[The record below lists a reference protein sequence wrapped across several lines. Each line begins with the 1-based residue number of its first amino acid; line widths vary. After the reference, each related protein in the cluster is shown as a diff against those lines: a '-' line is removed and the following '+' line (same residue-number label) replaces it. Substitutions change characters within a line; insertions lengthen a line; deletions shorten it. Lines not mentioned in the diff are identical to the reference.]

1 MARHGDGLVEPASSP
16 GDSRKTRIPRTGNR
30 HRYQEEKTASS
41 CDGRSVQYVSVPSL
55 PCRSNLLGSDA
66 TILAS
71 AAPAIASASPS
82 LPQLLALHWTDL
94 EGRNRDTSW
103 VGLSGSEPS
112 CKTDSLVVGMCM
124 GRLSLSLSHTHTH
137 TLSLSLSD

>member
-71 AAPAIASASPS
+71 AAPAIASASAAPRFPGSS
-82 LPQLLALHWTDL
+82 LCTGRISRGGIGILL
-94 EGRNRDTSW
+94 
-103 VGLSGSEPS
+103 GLG
-112 CKTDSLVVGMCM
+112 
-124 GRLSLSLSHTHTH
+124 
-137 TLSLSLSD
+137 